1 MTEKINFSDTDMLKD
16 LPKPKKPAPLPKG
29 EASPKVVSVPV
40 GCTPRQHY
48 AALAMQVFLEEDLRK
63 PESVQLGAT
72 IVAQRAVYMADQLI
86 KELGE

>member
-16 LPKPKKPAPLPKG
+16 LPKPKKPVPLPK

-48 AALAMQVFLEEDLRK
+48 AALAMQVFLEDDLRK
-63 PESVQLGAT
+63 AEALQLGAET
-72 IVAQRAVYMADQLI
+72 VAQRAVYMADQLI